1 MGSNIAACK
10 VCKKHRLLDV
20 AATERTPAAKLIEMH
35 IVPPTRPQTALVL
48 LADLPVTS
56 TG

>member
-10 VCKKHRLLDV
+10 ACKKRRLLDV